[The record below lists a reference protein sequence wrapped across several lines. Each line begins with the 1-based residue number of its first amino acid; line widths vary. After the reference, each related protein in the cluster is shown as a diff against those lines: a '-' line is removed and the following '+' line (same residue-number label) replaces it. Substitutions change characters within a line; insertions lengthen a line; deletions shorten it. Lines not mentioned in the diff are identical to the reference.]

1 MATTNRRRERRRNN
15 ERGTAIA
22 ELALLVGVI
31 CLIAVG
37 VFEFGRVFHTY
48 LSVVNGAREGARA
61 AMDGN
66 KTDSQ
71 LQSIA
76 STAASPVSVTVAV
89 SHSGAQTTVSVSSS
103 FTSSIPFVSS
113 VWGGGS
119 LVMTRA
125 FTSE

>member
-1 MATTNRRRERRRNN
+1 MSTRSRRRDRRHS
-15 ERGTAIA
+15 ERGTAIV

-48 LSVVNGAREGARA
+48 LSVVNAAREGARS
-61 AMDGN
+61 AMDGTN
-66 KTDSQ
+66 TDTQ

-76 STAASPVSVTVAV
+76 STAASPVSVTVSVA
-89 SHSGAQTTVSVSSS
+89 HSGSQTTVTVSSD
-103 FTSSIPFVSS
+103 FTSSVPFVSTA
-113 VWGGGS
+113 WGGGT
-119 LVMTRA
+119 LVIRRA

>member
-1 MATTNRRRERRRNN
+1 MAKTHGRRDRRHK
-15 ERGTAIA
+15 ERGAAIA

-31 CLIAVG
+31 CLVAVG

-48 LSVVNGAREGARA
+48 LSVVNGAREGARS
-61 AMDGN
+61 AMDGT

-76 STAASPVSVTVAV
+76 STAASPVSVTVTV

-103 FTSSIPFVSS
+103 FTSSVPFIST
-113 VWGGGS
+113 VWGGGA
-119 LVMTRA
+119 LVMSRA

>member
-1 MATTNRRRERRRNN
+1 MASTNRRRARRRR

-22 ELALLVGVI
+22 ELALLVGVV

-37 VFEFGRVFHTY
+37 VFEFGRLFHTY

-66 KTDSQ
+66 KTDTQ

-76 STAASPVSVTVAV
+76 STAASPVSVNVAV
-89 SHSGAQTTVSVSSS
+89 SHSGAQTTVSVTSN
-103 FTSSIPFVSS
+103 FTTSVPLLNS
-113 VWGGGS
+113 VWGGGA